1 MGRYLR
7 KSKLYTPLS
16 GLYFKEK
23 KTYTTVIII
32 QIANALFIDKYLGAK
47 ELISLPAGNTFSNT
61 QEKSAE

>member
-1 MGRYLR
+1 MGKCLR
-7 KSKLYTPLS
+7 GSKLYTHLM
-16 GLYFKEK
+16 GQWRKK
-23 KTYTTVIII
+23 KTYTTVIIM

>member
-7 KSKLYTPLS
+7 KSKLYADLTGS
-16 GLYFKEK
+16 YYKQK
-23 KTYTTVIII
+23 KTYTSVIII